1 MKSISFPLE
10 IIDGDLS
17 VDQDATEIIQSEI
30 LSILQTRKHERV
42 FRQNYGTPNFLL
54 RKLDINYLL
63 LEINAALQIS
73 LVGLGFAQVVVEVDS
88 DISEF
93 LSRMHL
99 HQQGLVNLV
108 ISYKV
113 GDALLKSNFLVD
125 LNVGA

>member
-1 MKSISFPLE
+1 MKSITFPLE
-10 IIDGDLS
+10 IIDGDLA
-17 VDQDATEIIQSEI
+17 VDQDVTEIIQSEI

-63 LEINAALQIS
+63 IEINAALQVS

-88 DISEF
+88 DISQI
-93 LSRMHL
+93 
-99 HQQGLVNLV
+99 QQGLVNLI

-113 GDALLKSNFLVD
+113 GDSLLKSNFLVD
-125 LNVGA
+125 LNVGV

>member
-1 MKSISFPLE
+1 MKSITFPLTL
-10 IIDGDLS
+10 IDGDLA

-63 LEINAALQIS
+63 IEINAALQIS
-73 LVGLGFAQVVVEVDS
+73 LVGLGFAQVVVDVS
-88 DISEF
+88 SNISE
-93 LSRMHL
+93 L
-99 HQQGLVNLV
+99 QQGLVNLI

-125 LNVGA
+125 LNAGT

>member
-42 FRQNYGTPNFLL
+42 FRQSYGTPNFLL

-63 LEINAALQIS
+63 IEINAALQIS

-88 DISEF
+88 DISE
-93 LSRMHL
+93 L
-99 HQQGLVNLV
+99 QQGLVNLV

-113 GDALLKSNFLVD
+113 GDSLLKSNFLVD
-125 LNVGA
+125 LNVGV